1 MLPAFGPLLAK
12 SLIKSGISQKN
23 FAMRVGLTQ
32 PYISLLVA
40 GKRAIPYKGVEEWPG
55 ILGLSPAEAQEFLLA
70 ADLTRTPKRVLD
82 WIGKQGLPR
91 QV

>member
-1 MLPAFGPLLAK
+1 MHPAFGPLLAK
-12 SLIKSGISQKN
+12 SLKNSGISQRD
-23 FAMRVGLTQ
+23 FAKRVGVTQ

-82 WIGKQGLPR
+82 WIAKRDHEPQ
-91 QV
+91 